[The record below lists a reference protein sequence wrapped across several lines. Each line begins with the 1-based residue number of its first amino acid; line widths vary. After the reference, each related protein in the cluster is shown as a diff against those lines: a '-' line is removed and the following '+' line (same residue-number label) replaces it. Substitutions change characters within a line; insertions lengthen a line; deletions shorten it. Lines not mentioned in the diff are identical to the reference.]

1 MVCAMA
7 MSSLKQRMAL
17 AACSQAEPQ
26 ACPDDL
32 PASCPSPAPTFSADV
47 APLIQNHCAGCHS
60 PDGGYPNPSLTS
72 YDNVTG
78 STGKTAITIESK
90 VASCKMPP
98 PGQPPLTSEERQTI
112 VGWIL
117 CGAKND

>member
-1 MVCAMA
+1 MLGAPAALFVTMA
-7 MSSLKQRMAL
+7 AL
-17 AACSQAEPQ
+17 GACSQGEPQ

-47 APLIQNHCAGCHS
+47 APLIQSHCSGCHS
-60 PDGGYPNPSLTS
+60 PDGLEPKPLLTS
-72 YDNVTG
+72 YDTITGPTG
-78 STGKTAITIESK
+78 STARMVENQVGNC
-90 VASCKMPP
+90 VMPP
-98 PGQPPLTSEERQTI
+98 LGQPPLTSEERQTI

>member
-1 MVCAMA
+1 MLGAPALFFVTMA
-7 MSSLKQRMAL
+7 AL

>member
-1 MVCAMA
+1 MLGAPALVLVTMA
-7 MSSLKQRMAL
+7 AL

-47 APLIQNHCAGCHS
+47 APLIQTHCAGCHS
-60 PDGGYPNPSLTS
+60 PGGQEPNPLLVS
-72 YDNVTG
+72 YDTITG
-78 STGKTAITIESK
+78 SMYRTASQIETQL
-90 VASCKMPP
+90 ANCRMPP
-98 PGQPPLTSEERQTI
+98 SEQPPLTSEERQTI
-112 VGWIL
+112 LGWII